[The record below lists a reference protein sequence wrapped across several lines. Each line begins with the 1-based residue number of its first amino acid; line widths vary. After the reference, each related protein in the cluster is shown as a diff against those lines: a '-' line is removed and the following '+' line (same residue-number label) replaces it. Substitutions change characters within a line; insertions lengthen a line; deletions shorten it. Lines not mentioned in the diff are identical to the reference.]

1 MKALLDTHAILWTL
15 ADDGRLGKKA
25 RSIVKG
31 AVPGA
36 LAISDI
42 SLLEIALLVDRG
54 RVTLDGSLR
63 GLLDEVSSC
72 FRVLPIEPAVAEKSM
87 ALELEQADPFD
98 RVIAATACHHR
109 LTLVTRDKRL
119 VKSREFE
126 TVW

>member
-15 ADDGRLGKKA
+15 ADDARLGKKA

-87 ALELEQADPFD
+87 ALQLEQADPFD

>member
-15 ADDGRLGKKA
+15 ADDARLGKKA